1 MKVLQITAFSG
12 WGCTGRI
19 AQGICET
26 LMENGNDAAIAWGR
40 INTAPESIP
49 TMKIGCRMDQLA
61 HGAYTRITDKCGL
74 GSKAVTKSFLKKLE
88 YYAPDIVHIH
98 ILHGYYINLEIL
110 FHYLKEKGIPVVW
123 TFHDCWAF
131 TGHCPYFDI
140 AGCDK
145 WKNGCHSCAQ
155 KTHHPQSLF
164 LDNSKRNYD
173 RKRDAFTGID
183 NMVIVT
189 PSSWLKGLVEQSFFK
204 KYPVRV
210 IHNGINMNNF
220 RPTYGVMKETLGLKN
235 KKILLGV
242 SSTWAEGKGMADF
255 IHLSK
260 KISADYKIVLVGLDS
275 KQLEE
280 LPNNII
286 GIERTDSVA
295 ELAELYTAATVF
307 LNLTYED
314 NYPTTNLE
322 AIACGTPVITY
333 RTGGSPEIVEKTG
346 FGQIVQQGSIEE
358 VLEAIPKAEKMSVP
372 NGLSAYL
379 DQKERFTEYQQ
390 LYEELLQEKEDKWKK

>member
-260 KISADYKIVLVGLDS
+260 KISVDYKIVLVGLDS